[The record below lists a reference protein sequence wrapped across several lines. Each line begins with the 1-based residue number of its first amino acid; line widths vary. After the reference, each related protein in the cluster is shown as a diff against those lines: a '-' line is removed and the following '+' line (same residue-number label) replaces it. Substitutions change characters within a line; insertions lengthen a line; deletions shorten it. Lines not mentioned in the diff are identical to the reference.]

1 MLQALSFLSNKY
13 EKQQIEQNI
22 MAKKKKIRIPNSG
35 RNKKRKKSDIIDII
49 VSFFRKNQD
58 QAYTL
63 KQVTEETKLLHVSEK
78 QIAFNVISDLIE
90 DGFIIE
96 SGKQKYKTNTRG
108 ILVEGRFERRSNG
121 KNSFV
126 PDDNSGSIAIAERNS
141 LHAMNGDRVKVQL
154 FAMRKGKEPEGEVV
168 EILERVQTRFVGV
181 LEVQPNFAFLIMD
194 SKVLANDIFIPKDQL
209 KGGKD
214 GQKALVEIIEWPTK
228 AKNPIG
234 KVIDV
239 LGDVGDN
246 NTEMHAILAEYGL
259 PYAYPEN
266 LEAMA
271 NAIPEEISEEEIK
284 KREDY
289 RKVPTLTIDPKS
301 AKDFDDA
308 LSIRTLPNGLY
319 EVGVH
324 IADVTHYVK
333 EGDDID
339 KEAEKRAT
347 SVYLVDRTIPML
359 PEKLSNN
366 LCSLRPNEDKLAYS
380 VIFELDHDANIR
392 SHRIVRTVIHSD
404 RRFAYEEAQAI
415 IEGAEGDYKQEILLL
430 NDLAQKIRNRR
441 FKDGAI
447 AFDRHEVAFEIDEKG
462 KPVSVYFK
470 YSKEANKLIE
480 EFMLLANR
488 TVAESVGKTAKPSDK
503 PKTFIYRVHDLPN
516 QDKMQNLSEFI
527 RTFGYRLKLEGS
539 NVAIS
544 KEINKLL
551 SEVQGKA
558 EETLISTIAIRAMS
572 KAIYTTH
579 NIGHYGLAFDYYS
592 HFTSPIR
599 RYPDMMAHRLLARYA
614 ANEKSASE
622 KEYEGKCQ
630 HSSDMEQLAANAE
643 RASIKYKQVEFM
655 SDKLGQE
662 FDAVISGI
670 TEWGIYAEIIEN
682 KCEGMVPIR
691 DLDDD
696 FYEFDEKNY
705 CLRGRRN
712 KKVYQLGDPLK
723 IQVARANL
731 ERKQLDFA
739 IAKPE

>member
-1 MLQALSFLSNKY
+1 MLQALSFISNKY

-121 KNSFV
+121 KNSFI

-447 AFDRHEVAFEIDEKG
+447 AFDRHEVGFEIDEKG

>member
-1 MLQALSFLSNKY
+1 
-13 EKQQIEQNI
+13 

-63 KQVTEETKLLHVSEK
+63 KQVTDETKLLHISEK

-141 LHAMNGDRVKVQL
+141 LHAMAGDRVKVQL

-271 NAIPEEISEEEIK
+271 NAIPEEITEEEIK

-366 LCSLRPNEDKLAYS
+366 LCSLRPHEDKLAYS

-415 IEGAEGDYKQEILLL
+415 IEGADGDYKQEILLL

-488 TVAESVGKTAKPSDK
+488 TVAESVGKTTKPSDK